1 MSLNPKFP
9 NTTVRLSKLDGNA
22 YSIMSAV
29 TNALRRD
36 GVDKDQVEAYKT
48 EAMSGDYD
56 NLLRTTMRWVEV
68 R

>member
-9 NTTVRLSKLDGNA
+9 NTTVRLSQLDGNA